1 MLSRLRGPLKRGM
14 GLLCLLIPACAEP
27 RIEASVPLDTLSPAQ
42 IVAGC
47 CDRAGPYPDWMLR
60 LADGQSDTLRRVG
73 LIELRPGRLS
83 RQDEARARLEAA
95 LQPLDVLFF
104 HSRNRM
110 SAHLI
115 PGHFTH
121 GAIYLGTE
129 AQLRAAGL
137 WHLPVLAPWRDRI
150 AAGATYL
157 EAVDG
162 GVRLA
167 PAGVVLNTDALVA
180 LRPQGPDRAAALARG
195 LSLIGTPFDM
205 RFDATDPSALF
216 CAELIGLVFPAA
228 ALPRT
233 PVLDR
238 ETIVID
244 GIVAGALDGSLPFG
258 LVGYV
263 EATTGGG
270 ARIQPPRALAWDIR
284 LRWPD
289 RP

>member
-1 MLSRLRGPLKRGM
+1 MLSRLRGPLWRGLC
-14 GLLCLLIPACAEP
+14 LLCLLVPACAEP
-27 RIEASVPLDTLSPAQ
+27 EVEASVPLETLSPAQ

-60 LADGQSDTLRRVG
+60 LADSRSETLRRIG

-83 RQDEARARLEAA
+83 RQAEARARLQAV
-95 LQPLDVLFF
+95 LQPFDVLFF

-110 SAHLI
+110 SGHLI

-121 GAIYLGTE
+121 GAIYLGSE

-137 WHLPVLAPWRDRI
+137 WQHPALVPWRDRI
-150 AAGATYL
+150 AAGAVFL

-167 PAGVVLNTDALVA
+167 PAAVVLNTDAIVV
-180 LRPQGPDRAAALARG
+180 LRPQGFDRPAALVRA
-195 LSLIGTPFDM
+195 LSLTGTPFDM
-205 RFDATDPSALF
+205 RFDATDPAALF
-216 CAELIGLVFPAA
+216 CAELIGLVFPQA

-244 GIVAGALDGSLPFG
+244 GIVAGALDGSLPFSV
-258 LVGYV
+258 VGYL
-263 EATTGGG
+263 EATAGGG
-270 ARIQPPRALAWDIR
+270 ARILSHRALAWDIR

-289 RP
+289 PP